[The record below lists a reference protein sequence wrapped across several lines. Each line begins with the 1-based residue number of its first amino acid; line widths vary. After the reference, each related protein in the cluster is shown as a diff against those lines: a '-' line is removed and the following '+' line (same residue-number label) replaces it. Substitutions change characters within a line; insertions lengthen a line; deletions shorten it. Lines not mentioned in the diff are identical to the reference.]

1 MCSKS
6 LFYIPITSGKRRR
19 DERLTHLFVRKR
31 RLASASTVSVRFPLE
46 HHFCTFLITL
56 QLSCAWLDYRKLDK
70 KILALVKVLEYIK
83 KRPQQMN
90 IDTTVGVTFAEV
102 NLKAA
107 LQHSNVMFVKS
118 HQKNFLEMALLLSKN
133 TRNMIDKSV
142 TLSSEAEARLS
153 AGLNIP
159 HIWLKPITWRKM
171 VLENH
176 FKPNPNLTTTDVV
189 TSFFSGHPTADES
202 DKCLLDLINN
212 CELSHKCRKLVVN
225 DNSSSTTG
233 YSLTHRLLIKQTISA
248 LQCNTSISRFSPYL
262 GYNLC
267 YQILHDL
274 MSLEAVGFPD
284 IGRDLA
290 LEQIFLCGMEG
301 YLDFLSEHYEQLILD
316 WQHDSGC
323 YRGFSSLLK
332 KSLYML
338 ISTNST
344 IPAMSS
350 SLAQVVWVLAIETT
364 QLSRGC
370 ITSMKPK

>member
-1 MCSKS
+1 MILKHS
-6 LFYIPITSGKRRR
+6 LC
-19 DERLTHLFVRKR
+19 LLV
-31 RLASASTVSVRFPLE
+31 
-46 HHFCTFLITL
+46 CTFLITL

-107 LQHSNVMFVKS
+107 LQHSNVM
-118 HQKNFLEMALLLSKN
+118 EY
-133 TRNMIDKSV
+133 
-142 TLSSEAEARLS
+142 LS